1 MNAVPDAGGYKSP
14 AAPLRVLWA
23 IKGLGPGGAE
33 QLLVSLAGAHDP
45 SLVQLE
51 VVRVLDWKDHLVA
64 DLEAAGVLVHSLG
77 VARGADPRWLPRLV
91 RLLRQRRPDVVHV
104 HSPLVAAVARPLV
117 RLGLAGRPR
126 PAVVTTEHN
135 AWSTFAVP
143 TRVANAVTAPLDDA
157 VLAVSEEVRSSMRPA
172 ALRRRAE
179 VVVHG
184 VDLDAA
190 DRARADRAAARA
202 ELGVADGE
210 VLVLTV
216 ANYRPQKAYPDLL
229 DAARAVV
236 DRGLPV
242 RFAAV
247 GQGPE
252 RDVIEQRHRDLGL
265 GDRFLLLGYRRDIPR
280 LLAAADV
287 FTLASRFEGYPVA
300 LMEALAAGLPVV
312 ATAVGGVAD
321 AVTEGVE
328 GRLVAAGDVTALAA
342 ALAATVDDADGRA
355 AMAAAARTR
364 ATAFD
369 IRRAARH
376 LERCYDRVRPQSVR
390 GAVRA

>member
-1 MNAVPDAGGYKSP
+1 VNAVPEVGGYKSSP
-14 AAPLRVLWA
+14 APLRVLWA

-33 QLLVSLAGAHDP
+33 QLLVSLARAHDRD
-45 SLVQLE
+45 LVQLE
-51 VVRVLDWKDHLVA
+51 AVRMLDWKDHLVA
-64 DLEAAGVLVHSLG
+64 DLEDAGVLVHSLG
-77 VARGADPRWLPRLV
+77 VARGADPRWVPRFV
-91 RLLRQRRPDVVHV
+91 RLLRERRPDIVHA

-117 RLGLAGRPR
+117 RLGVAGRPR
-126 PAVVTTEHN
+126 PALVTTEHN
-135 AWSTFAVP
+135 AWPTFALP
-143 TRVANAVTAPLDDA
+143 TRLANAVTAPLDDA
-157 VLAVSEEVRSSMRPA
+157 VVAVSDEVRASLRPA
-172 ALRRRAE
+172 GLRARAE

-184 VDLDAA
+184 VDLGAA
-190 DRARADRAAARA
+190 DRARPERTAARA
-202 ELGVADGE
+202 ELGIADGE

-229 DAARAVV
+229 AAARAVV

-252 RDVIEQRHRDLGL
+252 RAAIEACHRELGL
-265 GDRFLLLGYRRDIPR
+265 GERFALLGYRRDIPR

-321 AVTEGVE
+321 AVTDGVE
-328 GRLVAAGDVTALAA
+328 GRLVPAGDVAALASALAA
-342 ALAATVDDADGRA
+342 VAGDAEGRA
-355 AMAAAARTR
+355 AMATAARRR
-364 ATAFD
+364 AADFD
-369 IRRAARH
+369 IRRAARA
-376 LERCYDRVRPQSVR
+376 LEARYSRARPR
-390 GAVRA
+390 TVRAP